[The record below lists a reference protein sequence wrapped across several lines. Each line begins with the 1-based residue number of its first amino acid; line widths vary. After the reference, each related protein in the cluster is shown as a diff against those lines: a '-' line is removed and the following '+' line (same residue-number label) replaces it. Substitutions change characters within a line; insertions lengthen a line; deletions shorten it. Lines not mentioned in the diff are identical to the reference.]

1 MGDEKRKGE
10 CEACGKSPRVIRQIE
25 SGNWVCRAC
34 RDEIR
39 PKKSRDGLATDKQIE
54 YGRILG
60 IEISQDTLREK
71 ASELIDQHVPA
82 TPRQIEYARSL
93 GFDVD
98 ESLSKVRVSE
108 LLDKHESVKWYV
120 YDVWT
125 AMTGK
130 RPKESYVPQN
140 EMMQFVTELIVR
152 HGLYEAIDEVQTRRY
167 NEAFDVSQQHQLR
180 GREVE
185 FRECFSPVERDATY
199 RSVATLLRQRFG
211 SYLPLGGFLSR
222 LFGL

>member
-1 MGDEKRKGE
+1 MDDEKRKGE
-10 CEACGKSPRVIRQIE
+10 CEACGKSPRVIRRID
-25 SGNWVCRAC
+25 SGQWVCRAC
-34 RDEIR
+34 RGEIS
-39 PKKSRDGLATDKQIE
+39 PKKSREGLATHKQIE
-54 YGRILG
+54 FGRILG
-60 IEISQDTLREK
+60 IEISQDTPREK

-98 ESLSKVRVSE
+98 ESIPKVRVGE

-120 YDVWT
+120 YAVWT

-130 RPKESYVPQN
+130 KPKESYIPQD

-152 HGLYEAIDEVQTRRY
+152 HGLYEAIDEIEMRRY
-167 NEAFDVSQQHQLR
+167 EEACVVSERHQLT

-199 RSVATLLRQRFG
+199 RTVATLLKERFA
-211 SYLPLGGFLSR
+211 SCLPLGGFLSR
-222 LFGL
+222 LLGL